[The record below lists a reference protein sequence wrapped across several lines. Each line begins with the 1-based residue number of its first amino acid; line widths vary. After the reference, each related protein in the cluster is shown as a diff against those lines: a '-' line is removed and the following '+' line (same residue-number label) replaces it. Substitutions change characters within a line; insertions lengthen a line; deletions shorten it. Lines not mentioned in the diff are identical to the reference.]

1 MKNFKIQYI
10 AIVSLLLLGG
20 AGCSFSFNTKP
31 EEKVAPTSVSLS
43 GEALKA
49 KIECENL
56 KGTVETYITDI
67 NIPNEQ
73 RVFCKFQDGSSC
85 EQINLNDGF
94 CKPQLESKQKQYD
107 PAKSVIVENGTI
119 LNFDHVRGNLQNN
132 KVNVILDD
140 TLLASFNYTSGTLAG
155 DFSLWNGE
163 YGGERPDSDFDYFF
177 SWRGTRVSTQLQSPY
192 GKGTEK
198 IKKGVAYTCDG
209 PFIDNS
215 PYFYCETDGK
225 TYLTQYEFNAAT
237 AFAVAT
243 GANYGENWKKITVR
257 KVGDKDVFFILQ
269 LEAGED
275 RMSDEPKDSKSDAG
289 LELASK
295 AYLDSVIDSNIP
307 MLGSQKENIEEFDAF
322 VQSMEFRLKNSKNYI
337 SYTLPVGYTLNNII
351 GFITFSAKKTN
362 FNEYGQIEVFSKADL
377 LEEGIVL
384 EKDDEIPKEV
394 GSYDP
399 IEKKEILI
407 NGAIFDVWLYYKKG
421 DRQTKAELDSI
432 VKSLKLK

>member
-10 AIVSLLLLGG
+10 AIVSFLLLAG

-31 EEKVAPTSVSLS
+31 EEKIAPTSVSLS

-177 SWRGTRVSTQLQSPY
+177 SWRGTKVSTQLQSPY

-243 GANYGENWKKITVR
+243 GGDYGENWKKITVR
-257 KVGDKDVFFILQ
+257 KVGDKDIFFILQ

-289 LELASK
+289 LVLASK

-322 VQSMEFRLKNSKNYI
+322 VQSVEFRLKGYQNHI
-337 SYTLPVGYTLNNII
+337 TYTLPSTFTASSEL
-351 GFITFSAKKTN
+351 GFKGLQAQKEVKGQ
-362 FNEYGQIEVFSKADL
+362 YGRIEVFSMADFGDRPFGF
-377 LEEGIVL
+377 EDGNMTE
-384 EKDDEIPKEV
+384 DDQIRYIPAEQKEV
-394 GSYDP
+394 
-399 IEKKEILI
+399 KI
-407 NGAIFDVWLYYKKG
+407 NGAMFDVWLYYKKG
-421 DRQTKAELDSI
+421 DTQTKAELDSI
-432 VKSLKLK
+432 VKSLKWK

>member
-322 VQSMEFRLKNSKNYI
+322 VQSMEFRLKGYQNHI
-337 SYTLPVGYTLNNII
+337 SYILPSGYTSHNEI
-351 GFITFSAKKTN
+351 GFLTLNVQKN
-362 FNEYGQIEVFSKADL
+362 NPNEYGQIEVFSKVDL
-377 LEEGIVL
+377 LEEAIVGGQ
-384 EKDDEIPKEV
+384 EDQPQKEV
-394 GSYDP
+394 GPYDP

-407 NGAIFDVWLYYKKG
+407 NGAIYDVWLYYKKG
-421 DRQTKAELDSI
+421 DTQTKAELDSI